1 MKMTRVNMASGG
13 RDARSA
19 EAGPT
24 PTAKR
29 GRLNDRA
36 WRDVRRAARI
46 AREEGVSL
54 RVHGVEV
61 TGLLKQQWVAKRCVH
76 VAKQQ
81 PAESAASKQASAA
94 AGDSSQPQLSRRQQ
108 RSAQRLLEFQEK
120 KRAQLGQTNPF
131 FIVAKPLQPAA
142 VCSAM
147 DAEAAP
153 VVDQWWLKYQ
163 KRGSPKRAASTL
175 GDDGSAKRPV
185 IVAPLTGESPAS
197 GTPGPAVEGGAGEGG
212 GP

>member
-1 MKMTRVNMASGG
+1 M
-13 RDARSA
+13 
-19 EAGPT
+19 
-24 PTAKR
+24 
-29 GRLNDRA
+29 
-36 WRDVRRAARI
+36 
-46 AREEGVSL
+46 
-54 RVHGVEV
+54 
-61 TGLLKQQWVAKRCVH
+61 AKRCVH

>member
-1 MKMTRVNMASGG
+1 M
-13 RDARSA
+13 
-19 EAGPT
+19 
-24 PTAKR
+24 
-29 GRLNDRA
+29 
-36 WRDVRRAARI
+36 
-46 AREEGVSL
+46 
-54 RVHGVEV
+54 HGVEV
-61 TGLLKQQWVAKRCVH
+61 TGLLKQLKVAKKRVH
-76 VAKQQ
+76 GAKQQ
-81 PAESAASKQASAA
+81 PAETAAPKQTAAPASEPLP
-94 AGDSSQPQLSRRQQ
+94 PQLSRRQQ

-120 KRAQLGQTNPF
+120 KRAQLGQNRS
-131 FIVAKPLQPAA
+131 FIIAKPLQPAA

-185 IVAPLTGESPAS
+185 IVAPLTGASPAS

>member
-1 MKMTRVNMASGG
+1 MASGG

-120 KRAQLGQTNPF
+120 KRAHSWARR
-131 FIVAKPLQPAA
+131 IH
-142 VCSAM
+142 S
-147 DAEAAP
+147 
-153 VVDQWWLKYQ
+153 
-163 KRGSPKRAASTL
+163 S
-175 GDDGSAKRPV
+175 
-185 IVAPLTGESPAS
+185 
-197 GTPGPAVEGGAGEGG
+197 
-212 GP
+212 

>member
-1 MKMTRVNMASGG
+1 MYSVNMASGG

-185 IVAPLTGESPAS
+185 IVAPLTGELPAS

>member
-1 MKMTRVNMASGG
+1 MASGG

-36 WRDVRRAARI
+36 WRDVSRAARI

-131 FIVAKPLQPAA
+131 LIVAKPLQPAA

>member
-1 MKMTRVNMASGG
+1 MRNTFWGGKGSTNKRPRVNMASGG

-61 TGLLKQQWVAKRCVH
+61 TGLLKQLKVAKKRVH
-76 VAKQQ
+76 GAKQQ
-81 PAESAASKQASAA
+81 PAETAAPKQTAAPASEPLP
-94 AGDSSQPQLSRRQQ
+94 PQLVLLDCRQRYRR
-108 RSAQRLLEFQEK
+108 FD
-120 KRAQLGQTNPF
+120 GF
-131 FIVAKPLQPAA
+131 FTV
-142 VCSAM
+142 
-147 DAEAAP
+147 
-153 VVDQWWLKYQ
+153 W
-163 KRGSPKRAASTL
+163 
-175 GDDGSAKRPV
+175 
-185 IVAPLTGESPAS
+185 
-197 GTPGPAVEGGAGEGG
+197 
-212 GP
+212 